1 MLGDYGKAAHYFC
14 KAMKNFRKTKDPR
27 GVIYCRLGMGELAL
41 LSGRKSAA
49 LKHFVTALNESKAY
63 GFAIENCYAEI
74 LMQIFNGKTDNSCCR
89 QLGLKLRFQGL
100 PLNIP

>member
-1 MLGDYGKAAHYFC
+1 
-14 KAMKNFRKTKDPR
+14 MKNFRKTKDPR

-49 LKHFVTALNESKAY
+49 LKLFVTALDESNAY

-74 LMQIFNGKTDNSCCR
+74 LMQILNGKTNNSCCR
-89 QLGLKLRFQGL
+89 RLGLKLGFQGL